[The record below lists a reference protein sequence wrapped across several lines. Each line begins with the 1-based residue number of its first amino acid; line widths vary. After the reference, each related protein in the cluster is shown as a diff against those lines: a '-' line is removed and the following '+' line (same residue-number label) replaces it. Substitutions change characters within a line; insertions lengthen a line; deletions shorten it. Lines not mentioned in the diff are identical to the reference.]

1 MMLLLLEVCCLFSIL
16 LVLFYSSHSTSS
28 ETSCS
33 LLKKWL
39 ICVLKGNT
47 KIVSS
52 IIKQNVNN
60 F

>member
-1 MMLLLLEVCCLFSIL
+1 MMLLLLEVCYLFSIL
-16 LVLFYSSHSTSS
+16 IVLFYSSHSTSS

-47 KIVSS
+47 KIV
-52 IIKQNVNN
+52 